1 MLEEHLS
8 GLVREI
14 GQLKVLS
21 ERAELLDLQVR
32 ERDERIADLQAE
44 VARLRAAISSG
55 RPTAL
60 AAAAA
65 AARVRRSPLLG
76 PRR

>member
-1 MLEEHLS
+1 MLEEHLT
-8 GLVREI
+8 GLVQEI

-21 ERAELLDLQVR
+21 ERAEVLERQLS
-32 ERDERIADLQAE
+32 ERDEQIAQLQAE